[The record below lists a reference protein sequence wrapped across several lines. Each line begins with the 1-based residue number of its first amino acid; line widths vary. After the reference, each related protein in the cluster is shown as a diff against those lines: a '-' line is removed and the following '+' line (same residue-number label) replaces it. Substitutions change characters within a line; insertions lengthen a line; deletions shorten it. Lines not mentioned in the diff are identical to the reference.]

1 MITSGCLVAK
11 KTPSRL
17 LFSSPPVKFACL
29 LLLTG
34 ISLTAAESDWFVP
47 LGPAPKAA
55 PKSISGG
62 ESLPP
67 LPLPATPLRRSE
79 RKRQPSAPK
88 LIGKVVWGE
97 SAAFTWEGGGSTQ
110 IADWNLCPADL
121 QSLLNKSS
129 KALGSNYGSE
139 AVNLATFAGD
149 PAEMP
154 VLFISGTRTLRLDSA
169 QWAGL
174 RSYVQRGGFV
184 VFDSVAGSPYF
195 YESAKKAVVEAF
207 GGEPLRLLPLDHPL
221 YHIAADATSVKYPR
235 NAPDGPAATQPAF
248 EGLYLGSRLGVLVS
262 RYGLGCGWDDREVP
276 LLKQAVYYDVDSANR
291 LGVNI
296 VAYAVGWARVGAE
309 EAKPELFGAQDA
321 QAPTDEFV
329 VAQLVH
335 GGAWNAHPGAFA
347 ALLRQADRDLAVRS
361 SLKRVAV
368 DPGRE
373 DLTRQRFLYLTGIDD
388 FSLGEAGARNLRR
401 FLDGGGTLLI
411 NNALGLATFDA
422 AVRREL
428 KAVVPEAELRPIP
441 VDHPLF
447 TTPNAVGK
455 VRYSPRVL
463 AAQPGLDTPVLEGIA
478 VGGDL
483 RVIYSPIDLE
493 AGWTGLDYP
502 MAKAWMGDAPIKL
515 GENLVLYVATH

>member
-1 MITSGCLVAK
+1 MDIRHV
-11 KTPSRL
+11 PRL
-17 LFSSPPVKFACL
+17 ATHVLTLGL
-29 LLLTG
+29 LLGAGALP
-34 ISLTAAESDWFVP
+34 AAESDWFVP
-47 LGPAPKAA
+47 LGPPPKAA

-62 ESLPP
+62 ESMPP

-97 SAAFTWEGGGSTQ
+97 SAAFTWEGGAQTQ
-110 IADWNLCPADL
+110 IADWNLCPSDL
-121 QSLLNKSS
+121 QSLLSKSS
-129 KALGSNYGSE
+129 RALGSNYGHES
-139 AVNLATFAGD
+139 VDLATFAGD

-154 VLFISGTRTLRLDSA
+154 VLFISGTRTLRLDA
-169 QWAGL
+169 TQWAAL

-195 YESAKKAVVEAF
+195 YESACKAVVEAF
-207 GGEPLRLLPLDHPL
+207 GGEPLRELPADHPL
-221 YHIAADATSVKYPR
+221 YHIAVDATSVRYPR
-235 NAPDGPAATQPAF
+235 NAPAGEAATRPDFA
-248 EGLYLGSRLGVLVS
+248 GLYLGSRLGVLVS

-276 LLKQAVYYDVDSANR
+276 RLPQAVYYDVDSATR
-291 LGVNI
+291 LGIDI

-347 ALLRQADRDLAVRS
+347 ALLRQAGRDLAVRA

-368 DPGRE
+368 DPAKDDLGR
-373 DLTRQRFLYLTGIDD
+373 LRFLYLTGIDD
-388 FSLGEAGARNLRR
+388 FSLGEAGARNVRR

-411 NNALGLATFDA
+411 NNALGLKTFDA

-428 KAVVPEAELRPIP
+428 KAVVPEAELKPIP
-441 VDHPLF
+441 TDHALF
-447 TTPNAVGK
+447 AAPNAIAQ
-455 VRYSPRVL
+455 VRYTPRVL
-463 AAQPGLDTPVLEGIA
+463 AEQPGLNAPLLEGIA

-483 RVIYSPIDLE
+483 RVVYSPLDLE

-502 MAKAWMGDAPIKL
+502 MARAWMGDAAVKL

>member
-1 MITSGCLVAK
+1 MKIVKIVMIGLLVI
-11 KTPSRL
+11 S
-17 LFSSPPVKFACL
+17 FSLAL
-29 LLLTG
+29 E
-34 ISLTAAESDWFVP
+34 AAESDWFVP
-47 LGPAPKAA
+47 LGPPPKAA

-110 IADWNLCPADL
+110 IADWNLCPSDL
-121 QSLLNKSS
+121 QSLMSKSS
-129 KALGSNYGSE
+129 KALGANYGSE

-154 VLFISGTRTLRLDSA
+154 VLFISGTRTLRLDAA

-174 RSYVQRGGFV
+174 RTYVQRGGFV

-207 GGEPLRLLPLDHPL
+207 GGEPLRHIPLDHPL
-221 YHIAADATSVKYPR
+221 YHIAVDSTKVAYPR
-235 NAPDGPAATQPAF
+235 NVPAGAAGQQPDF

-276 LLKQAVYYDVDSANR
+276 LLKQAIYYDVDSANR

-321 QAPTDEFV
+321 QPATDEFV
-329 VAQLVH
+329 VSQVIH

-361 SLKRVAV
+361 SLKRIAI
-368 DPGRE
+368 DPTKE
-373 DLTRQRFLYLTGIDD
+373 DLTRPRFLYLTGIDD
-388 FSLGEAGARNLRR
+388 FTLGESGSRNLRR
-401 FLDGGGTLLI
+401 FLEGGGTLLV

-428 KAVVPEAELRPIP
+428 KTVVPEAELRPIP
-441 VDHPLF
+441 LDHPLF

-455 VRYSPRVL
+455 VRYTPRVL
-463 AAQPGLDTPVLEGIA
+463 AGQPNLDTPVLEGIA
-478 VGGDL
+478 VGGDV

-502 MAKAWMGDAPIKL
+502 MARAWMGDAPIKL